1 MPNRINYQLEM
12 EKIIRALDKTQPKP
26 RLLLQIGRAHV

>member
-12 EKIIRALDKTQPKP
+12 EKIIRALDITQPKP
-26 RLLLQIGRAHV
+26 RLLMHAC